1 MPSEDYSTA
10 SRGALK
16 IKGVQGSRID
26 KSKKKKKAKHAEGG
40 GNSADQKSDIAQGKQ
55 KSLADAL
62 ADEDEKDKELSSPG
76 SNMTEAERQSY
87 ERRYK
92 MVCLF
97 RNAQESLLIPTAGGK
112 AQEGGH
118 QVSQGTSREP
128 ESISKLTQ

>member
-92 MVCLF
+92 MLEERLKKEGIKSHKERV
-97 RNAQESLLIPTAGGK
+97 ESLNRYLSSLSEHHDMPRIGPG
-112 AQEGGH
+112 
-118 QVSQGTSREP
+118 
-128 ESISKLTQ
+128 